1 MVSLRICTLFLALV
15 CVTTAVHGEVYQVK
29 LQGTKC
35 KIEKVTD
42 STLSQALQSIR
53 NAENIRELDL
63 SGNLLYQISA
73 GELYPFRNLELL
85 NLSSNVFYE
94 SVDLQSLSQLQTV
107 DLNNN
112 FMKEVIVPSTDRLI
126 AMKRKEHGLFSGQP
140 SETDRAEC
148 EKENG
153 DRQKAMDA
161 IQKQY
166 STKIDE
172 ETRKNQEKIQLA
184 KRKTDLEN
192 DLPGIES
199 SYNELKDV
207 IVQTAV
213 ELQIHVPDTPDLLEL
228 MRSITQRYED
238 LYDEEQ
244 NKQSNAMRDYEL
256 HRQIEEQMLEDNERL
271 KKVKSDNE
279 LQVQSANATLQALI
293 IREQTLAK
301 AAKEAQ
307 N

>member
-1 MVSLRICTLFLALV
+1 MSVLRVSQSLSHILLP
-15 CVTTAVHGEVYQVK
+15 AVHGEVYQVK

-112 FMKEVIVPSTDRLI
+112 FMKE
-126 AMKRKEHGLFSGQP
+126 RKEHGLFSGQP